1 MSSAIYEI
9 NGYGHDLDL
18 LIISHVFHGLG
29 ELDAGVEVSF

>member
-1 MSSAIYEI
+1 MSSEMYEVI
-9 NGYGHDLDL
+9 GYGHDLDL